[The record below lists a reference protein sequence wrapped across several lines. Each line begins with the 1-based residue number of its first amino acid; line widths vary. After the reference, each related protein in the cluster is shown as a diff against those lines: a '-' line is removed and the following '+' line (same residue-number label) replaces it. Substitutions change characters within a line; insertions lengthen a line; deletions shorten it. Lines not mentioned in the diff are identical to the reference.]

1 MLFTADAAYTRKGLE
16 QEIIPSFHLDPV
28 KAVASMRRLKGV
40 ALERDAEIFVGHD
53 GEAFASYVTAP
64 AFYS

>member
-1 MLFTADAAYTRKGLE
+1 
-16 QEIIPSFHLDPV
+16 
-28 KAVASMRRLKGV
+28 MRRLKGV